1 MEYQTTKD
9 NNDAILLKADRTGL
23 TQVLSNLLSNAA
35 KFTTQGKIIVTAE
48 RKRSQAFV
56 RIKDTGVRI
65 LPEIMPKLFSKFATN
80 SPSGTGLG
88 LYISKGI
95 IEAHRRHISAEN
107 NIDDKGATFTFSL
120 PIYQE
125 VDK

>member
-1 MEYQTTKD
+1 LEYQTTKD

-35 KFTTQGKIIVTAE
+35 KFTTQGKIMVTAE
-48 RKRSQAFV
+48 KKRSQAFV
-56 RIKDTGVRI
+56 RIKDTGVGI

-80 SPSGTGLG
+80 SPSGTG
-88 LYISKGI
+88 I
-95 IEAHRRHISAEN
+95 IEAHRGHISAEN
-107 NIDDKGATFTFSL
+107 NIDGKGATFTFSL
-120 PIYQE
+120 PIYQG

>member
-56 RIKDTGVRI
+56 RIKDTGVGI

-80 SPSGTGLG
+80 SPSRTGLG

-95 IEAHRRHISAEN
+95 IEAHRGHISAEN